1 MNVGEAIT
9 SFVLD
14 LKDKDVSNHFHQN
27 SQLSIQTKP
36 TPLFP
41 RALREHL
48 SGSMIPPSLLVTFIQ
63 GVAWLGP
70 QLRTSNDH
78 CFIVGVP

>member
-1 MNVGEAIT
+1 M
-9 SFVLD
+9 
-14 LKDKDVSNHFHQN
+14 LKQGRLLTH
-27 SQLSIQTKP
+27 P
-36 TPLFP
+36 TLARRDAPCPKQGRSEGLKMF
-41 RALREHL
+41 L
-48 SGSMIPPSLLVTFIQ
+48 PSLLVIFFQ

>member
-1 MNVGEAIT
+1 MVKM
-9 SFVLD
+9 SKYLMVLRKAR
-14 LKDKDVSNHFHQN
+14 L
-27 SQLSIQTKP
+27 LTRP
-36 TPLFP
+36 TLARQDAPCP
-41 RALREHL
+41 RQGRSERATMVL
-48 SGSMIPPSLLVTFIQ
+48 PSLLVTFFQ

>member
-1 MNVGEAIT
+1 MSNLQDAEKL
-9 SFVLD
+9 SLD
-14 LKDKDVSNHFHQN
+14 SQDAQKGDFLTRPTLARRDAPFPKRGRSERLK
-27 SQLSIQTKP
+27 
-36 TPLFP
+36 
-41 RALREHL
+41 
-48 SGSMIPPSLLVTFIQ
+48 MIPPSSLVIFFQ

>member
-1 MNVGEAIT
+1 LQRELLRLLQAAQKGCQQGRSER
-9 SFVLD
+9 
-14 LKDKDVSNHFHQN
+14 
-27 SQLSIQTKP
+27 P
-36 TPLFP
+36 T
-41 RALREHL
+41 
-48 SGSMIPPSLLVTFIQ
+48 MIHPSSLVTFFQ

>member
-1 MNVGEAIT
+1 LQDAQKAVQQGRSEQP
-9 SFVLD
+9 
-14 LKDKDVSNHFHQN
+14 K
-27 SQLSIQTKP
+27 
-36 TPLFP
+36 
-41 RALREHL
+41 
-48 SGSMIPPSLLVTFIQ
+48 MILPSLLVTFFQ

>member
-1 MNVGEAIT
+1 MVMAKND
-9 SFVLD
+9 SQVLKMAAQRD
-14 LKDKDVSNHFHQN
+14 RSERLKMV
-27 SQLSIQTKP
+27 L
-36 TPLFP
+36 
-41 RALREHL
+41 
-48 SGSMIPPSLLVTFIQ
+48 PSLLSIFFQ